1 MPTLSSITSFAVG
14 DPLSPSHLNSKFD
27 SLISN
32 LSAVNA
38 ASSATASSGLSG
50 TGVANYIPLWSGVT
64 SLVTS
69 LVSQNGNVVGVTGIV
84 SVTSYLAVH
93 SSITSATRGTIRLSA
108 GADCFART
116 QDNSAN
122 VAIFSHDSTNAR
134 VFFASSVTGGQN
146 LPAIWN
152 SDMKW
157 YTDGTYTIG
166 NASADRP
173 RRMYVSDYYVVGNN
187 PGSGSKGAFISNYRD
202 DVIAARNS
210 SNASDIVMWGV
221 NSTNEIKQGTVL
233 NSFDLVIKRAIL
245 QDYAEAVHA
254 FGTISANTVASLE
267 SGNVF
272 TATATSNVSFQLVN
286 APASPNAGSATF
298 HLTASGSTITF
309 SFLSVGFGAQGN
321 PAGIPNGTKM
331 LVNTLTIDGG
341 LTYLGSYATGYT

>member
-1 MPTLSSITSFAVG
+1 MPTLSSITSFANN
-14 DPLSPSHLNSKFD
+14 DPLSPSLFNAKFD

-50 TGVANYIPLWSGVT
+50 TGTANYLAKWSGTT

-69 LVSQNGNVVGVTGIV
+69 IVSQNGTIVGIAGQASI
-84 SVTSYLAVH
+84 TSYLVVH
-93 SSITSATRGTIRLSA
+93 SSITSATAGVIRLPS
-108 GADCFART
+108 GGDIYARRN
-116 QDNSAN
+116 DNSAN
-122 VAIFSHDSTNAR
+122 IPFMSHDSVNNR
-134 VFFASSVTGGQN
+134 VFVGSDQAGGQSVTVVFN
-146 LPAIWN
+146 N
-152 SDMKW
+152 DFKW
-157 YTDGTYTIG
+157 FTDGTYTIG

-202 DVIAARNS
+202 DVVAARNS

-233 NSFDLVIKRAIL
+233 NSFDLVIKRPVL
-245 QDYAEAVHA
+245 QDYAEAVYA

-272 TATATSNVSFQLVN
+272 TATATSNVSFQIVN
-286 APASPNAGSATF
+286 APASPNAGTASF
-298 HLTASGSTITF
+298 WLTASGSTITF
-309 SFLSVGFGAQGN
+309 SFLSVNFGAQGN
-321 PAGIPNGTKM
+321 PPGIPNGTGM
-331 LVNTLTIDGG
+331 LVNTMCIDGG
-341 LTYLGSYATGYT
+341 LAFRGSYTTGYT